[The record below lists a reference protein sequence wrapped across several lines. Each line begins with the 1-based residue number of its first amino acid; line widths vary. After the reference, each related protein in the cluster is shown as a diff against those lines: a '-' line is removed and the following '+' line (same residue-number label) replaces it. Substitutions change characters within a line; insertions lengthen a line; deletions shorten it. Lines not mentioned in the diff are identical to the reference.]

1 MKKILLFALIVC
13 SVCFTACSK
22 RNDIQENIE
31 STSVEENKNSNDG
44 SKNIEKKKRYL
55 VSIIGETG
63 DSALFVEFKDE
74 SSYTFFSP
82 YGGYLWSS
90 SDYKTN
96 GDAISFS
103 VMKEETPFNMKELN
117 NLFSSKNA
125 DGHVDF
131 VYDGNFSTFNLTGGY
146 RNGNVGLF
154 PDDSK
159 PTPEGTVCMLGNT
172 KVIKKSGCLVPVE
185 NLKVRKEPSTKAETG
200 VIDYGFELLC
210 LTEEEYMG
218 TEMLNK
224 DYAKKFERYDSS
236 LISPVLLAGMKK
248 NYSAVTV
255 DSQTI
260 DGITAPWYRI
270 SFTDNDEGGNRY
282 YWIFGGYIKELDN
295 PDTKEYEQLFFDAAV
310 KNGYLI
316 PQAEINEKKQNA
328 VNQSKTVLEYA
339 EPLYKLRSVIENK
352 HDRTEEKPKY
362 YTIYYYNEN
371 CTYSTVVELVNN
383 DLLAS
388 SKLKTGMKKQAVI
401 ELLGQP
407 VESTAET
414 IEYNTFEYTQ
424 GYGYILTFTIENN
437 TVSKI
442 KIYFEK

>member
-1 MKKILLFALIVC
+1 MI
-13 SVCFTACSK
+13 
-22 RNDIQENIE
+22 
-31 STSVEENKNSNDG
+31 
-44 SKNIEKKKRYL
+44 
-55 VSIIGETG
+55 
-63 DSALFVEFKDE
+63 
-74 SSYTFFSP
+74 FFSLQ
-82 YGGYLWSS
+82 YLEYHFQT
-90 SDYKTN
+90 DVTAV
-96 GDAISFS
+96 GS
-103 VMKEETPFNMKELN
+103 VG
-117 NLFSSKNA
+117 A
-125 DGHVDF
+125 V
-131 VYDGNFSTFNLTGGY
+131 
-146 RNGNVGLF
+146 
-154 PDDSK
+154 
-159 PTPEGTVCMLGNT
+159 GTVGRTEN
-172 KVIKKSGCLVPVE
+172 VVVFLVPVE
-185 NLKVRKEPSTKAETG
+185 NLNVRKEPSTKAETG

-316 PQAEINEKKQNA
+316 PQSIINEKKQNA

-339 EPLYKLRSVIENK
+339 EPLYKLWSIIEAK
-352 HDRTEEKPKY
+352 YDREEKTGY
-362 YTIYYYNEN
+362 YTICYYNGN
-371 CTYSTVVELVNN
+371 STYGNTIELVNN
-383 DLLAS
+383 DLLDS
-388 SKLKTGMKKQAVI
+388 SKLKIGMKKQ
-401 ELLGQP
+401 
-407 VESTAET
+407 
-414 IEYNTFEYTQ
+414 
-424 GYGYILTFTIENN
+424 

-442 KIYFEK
+442 AVFGYTL